1 LKKLFLIPVPIVDD
15 NADTIPLDTT
25 KVLDTIDLIIA
36 ERGKTVRK
44 FIKMMTNTRPI
55 SDFEIIEID
64 EVIQN
69 GIVDY
74 EMLSEYDNVA
84 IMSESGCPC
93 VADPG
98 HLIVL
103 KAHQNNIEIIPLV
116 GPSSIIL
123 ALMASGFNG
132 QNFVFN
138 GYLSAK
144 KDILDKDL
152 LQLEFKVNKANQ
164 TQIFIETPY
173 RNIQMMELITR
184 TLSAHTL
191 VCVASNITSTTQRI
205 ITQSVGDWKKTDM
218 DYLKD
223 AIAIFLIGK

>member
-1 LKKLFLIPVPIVDD
+1 VDD
-15 NADTIPLDTT
+15 NADTIPLNTT
-25 KVLDTIDLIIA
+25 QVLDTIDLIIA

-74 EMLSEYDNVA
+74 TILQGYENVA

-98 HLIVL
+98 HLIVH
-103 KAHQNNIEIIPLV
+103 KAHQNNIEIVPLV

-132 QNFVFN
+132 QNFAFN

-152 LQLEFKVNKANQ
+152 LQLETKVHKANQ

-173 RNIQMMELITR
+173 RNMQMMELITR

-191 VCVASNITSTTQRI
+191 VCVASNITGASQRI
-205 ITQSVGDWKKTDM
+205 ITKSVGDWKKTDM

-223 AIAIFLIGK
+223 AVAIFLLGK

>member
-1 LKKLFLIPVPIVDD
+1 MKKLFLIPVPIVED
-15 NADTIPLDTT
+15 NATTIPSATT
-25 KVLDTIDLIIA
+25 DVLVNIDLIIA
-36 ERGKTVRK
+36 ERCKTVRK
-44 FIKMMTNTRPI
+44 FLKLMTSARAI
-55 SDFEIIEID
+55 ADFEIIEID
-64 EVIQN
+64 EVILN
-69 GIVDY
+69 GIVDFDLLNTY
-74 EMLSEYDNVA
+74 GNVA

-132 QNFVFN
+132 QNFAFN

-144 KDILDKDL
+144 KDLLDKDL
-152 LQLEFKVNKANQ
+152 LQLEAKVNKSNQ

-173 RNIQMMELITR
+173 RNMQMMELITR

-191 VCVASNITSTTQRI
+191 VCVASNITAPDQRI
-205 ITQSVGDWKKTDM
+205 ITKSVGDWKKTDT

-223 AIAIFLIGK
+223 AVAIFLIGK